1 MKINVRWTV
10 ATLTT
15 SELEQIQSY
24 LAQQGVTFNATT
36 TDAAKREVI
45 YAAINQITR
54 NPAQVFGYKLDD
66 YNFSRTAYHLAYNI
80 ATVPAGDYA
89 RLVEACNSIPSEFYN
104 DKIVQQIERCE
115 EAERL
120 TELATGRA
128 TSRQETILGDVSRS
142 INIQDKRETARIWR
156 ENYLYECDRLAQ
168 MLYVP
173 NYRDPVAARYRFERS
188 GGEFIQALPGPPDVS
203 RSDRM
208 FFLANWR

>member
-1 MKINVRWTV
+1 M
-10 ATLTT
+10 AQLTQN
-15 SELEQIQSY
+15 ELEQIQSY

-36 TDAAKREVI
+36 TDASKREVI

-66 YNFSRTAYHLAYNI
+66 YNFSRVAYHLAYNI
-80 ATVPAGDYA
+80 ATLPAGDYA

-120 TELATGRA
+120 TELATGKA

-142 INIQDKRETARIWR
+142 INIQDKRETARVWR
-156 ENYLYECDRLAQ
+156 ENYMYECDRLAQ

-173 NYRDPVAARYRFERS
+173 NYRDPVASRYRFERS
-188 GGEFIQALPGPPDVS
+188 GGEFIQAIPGPPDVS
-203 RSDRM
+203 RSDRIY
-208 FFLANWR
+208 FRDNWR

>member
-1 MKINVRWTV
+1 M
-10 ATLTT
+10 AQLTQ

-24 LAQQGVTFNATT
+24 LANQGVTFNATT
-36 TDAAKREVI
+36 TDASKREVI

-156 ENYLYECDRLAQ
+156 ENYMYECDRLAQ

>member
-1 MKINVRWTV
+1 V
-10 ATLTT
+10 ANLTT

-156 ENYLYECDRLAQ
+156 ENYMYECDRLAQ

>member
-1 MKINVRWTV
+1 M
-10 ATLTT
+10 AQLSQ

-66 YNFSRTAYHLAYNI
+66 YNFSRVAYHLAYNI

-89 RLVEACNSIPSEFYN
+89 RLVEACNSIPSEVYN

-115 EAERL
+115 EAERF
-120 TELATGRA
+120 TELADGRA

-156 ENYLYECDRLAQ
+156 ENYMYECDRLAQ
-168 MLYVP
+168 QLYVP

-188 GGEFIQALPGPPDVS
+188 GGEFIQAIPGPPDVS
-203 RSDRM
+203 RSDRLY
-208 FFLANWR
+208 FQANWR

>member
-1 MKINVRWTV
+1 V
-10 ATLTT
+10 AQL
-15 SELEQIQSY
+15 SQNELEQIQSY

-66 YNFSRTAYHLAYNI
+66 YNFSRVAYHLAYNI

-115 EAERL
+115 EAERF
-120 TELATGRA
+120 TELADGRA

-156 ENYLYECDRLAQ
+156 ENYMYECDRLAQ
-168 MLYVP
+168 QLYVP

-188 GGEFIQALPGPPDVS
+188 GGEFIQAIPGPPDVS
-203 RSDRM
+203 RSDRLY
-208 FFLANWR
+208 FQANWR

>member
-1 MKINVRWTV
+1 M
-10 ATLTT
+10 AQLSQ

-66 YNFSRTAYHLAYNI
+66 YNFSRVAYHLAYNI

-89 RLVEACNSIPSEFYN
+89 RLLEACNSIPSEFYN

-115 EAERL
+115 EAERF
-120 TELATGRA
+120 TELADGRA

-156 ENYLYECDRLAQ
+156 ENYMYECDRLAQ
-168 MLYVP
+168 QLYVP
-173 NYRDPVAARYRFERS
+173 NYRDPVASRYRFERS
-188 GGEFIQALPGPPDVS
+188 GGEFIQAIPGPPDVS
-203 RSDRM
+203 RSDRLY
-208 FFLANWR
+208 FQANWR

>member
-1 MKINVRWTV
+1 M
-10 ATLTT
+10 AQLTT
-15 SELEQIQSY
+15 QELQQIQSY
-24 LAQQGVTFNATT
+24 LAGQGVVFQPDT
-36 TDAAKREVI
+36 TDATKREVI
-45 YAAINQITR
+45 YAAINQLTR
-54 NPAQVFGYKLDD
+54 NPAQVFGYRLDD
-66 YNFSRTAYHLAYNI
+66 FNFSRTAYHLGYNI

-89 RLVEACNSIPSEFYN
+89 RLMEACNSIPSEFYY

-142 INIQDKRETARIWR
+142 INSQDKRETARIWR
-156 ENYLYECDRLAQ
+156 ENYLYECDRLAH

-188 GGEFIQALPGPPDVS
+188 GGEFIQAIPGPPDTS
-203 RSDRM
+203 RADRLY
-208 FFLANWR
+208 FYANWR

>member
-1 MKINVRWTV
+1 M
-10 ATLTT
+10 ASLTPQ
-15 SELEQIQSY
+15 ELEQIQSY
-24 LAQQGVTFNATT
+24 LAQQGVVFQPDT
-36 TDAAKREVI
+36 TDATKREVV

-66 YNFSRTAYHLAYNI
+66 FNFSRTAYHLGYNI

-89 RLVEACNSIPSEFYN
+89 RLVEACNSIPSEFYY

-142 INIQDKRETARIWR
+142 INIQDKRETAKIWR
-156 ENYLYECDRLAQ
+156 ENYLYECDRLAH
-168 MLYVP
+168 MLYIP

-188 GGEFIQALPGPPDVS
+188 GGEFIQAIPGPPDVS
-203 RSDRM
+203 RADRLY
-208 FFLANWR
+208 FYANWR

>member
-1 MKINVRWTV
+1 MAQLSQN
-10 ATLTT
+10 
-15 SELEQIQSY
+15 ELEQIQSY

-66 YNFSRTAYHLAYNI
+66 YNFSRVAYHLAYNI

-115 EAERL
+115 EAERF
-120 TELATGRA
+120 TELADGRA

-142 INIQDKRETARIWR
+142 INIQDKLETARIWR
-156 ENYLYECDRLAQ
+156 ENYMYECDRLAQ
-168 MLYVP
+168 QLYVP

-188 GGEFIQALPGPPDVS
+188 GGEFIQAIPGPPDVS
-203 RSDRM
+203 RSDRLY
-208 FFLANWR
+208 FQANWR

>member
-1 MKINVRWTV
+1 MAQFTQQ
-10 ATLTT
+10 
-15 SELEQIQSY
+15 ELEQLQSY
-24 LAQQGVTFNATT
+24 LAQQGVVFQPDT
-36 TDAAKREVI
+36 TDATKSEVI
-45 YAAINQITR
+45 YAAVNQLTR
-54 NPAQVFGYKLDD
+54 NPAQVFGYRLDD
-66 YNFSRTAYHLAYNI
+66 FNFSRTAYHLGYNI

-89 RLVEACNSIPSEFYN
+89 RLMEACNSVPSEYYF

-156 ENYLYECDRLAQ
+156 ENYLYETDRLAQ

-188 GGEFIQALPGPPDVS
+188 GGEFIQAIPGPPDVS
-203 RSDRM
+203 RADRL
-208 FFLANWR
+208 FFYANWR

>member
-1 MKINVRWTV
+1 V
-10 ATLTT
+10 AQLTQQ
-15 SELEQIQSY
+15 ELEQIQSY
-24 LAQQGVTFNATT
+24 LAQQGVAFNATT
-36 TDAAKREVI
+36 TDATKREVI

-66 YNFSRTAYHLAYNI
+66 FNFSRVAYHLGYNI

-89 RLVEACNSIPSEFYN
+89 RLLEACNSIPSEFYN

-142 INIQDKRETARIWR
+142 INIQDKREVTRVWR

-173 NYRDPVAARYRFERS
+173 NYRDPVASRYRFERS
-188 GGEFIQALPGPPDVS
+188 GGEFIQAIPGPPDVS
-203 RSDRM
+203 RSDRLY
-208 FFLANWR
+208 FRANWR

>member
-1 MKINVRWTV
+1 M
-10 ATLTT
+10 AQLTQN
-15 SELEQIQSY
+15 ELEQIQSY
-24 LAQQGVTFNATT
+24 LAQQGVTFNANT
-36 TDAAKREVI
+36 TDATKREIV

-89 RLVEACNSIPSEFYN
+89 RLIEACNSIPSEFYN

-115 EAERL
+115 EAERF
-120 TELATGRA
+120 TELADGRA

-156 ENYLYECDRLAQ
+156 ENYMYECDRLAQ

-173 NYRDPVAARYRFERS
+173 NYRDPVASRYRFERS
-188 GGEFIQALPGPPDVS
+188 GGEFIQAIPGPPDVS
-203 RSDRM
+203 RSDRLY
-208 FFLANWR
+208 FQANWR

>member
-1 MKINVRWTV
+1 MSQLSTQ
-10 ATLTT
+10 
-15 SELEQIQSY
+15 ELEQIQSY
-24 LAQQGVTFNATT
+24 LAQQGVVFQPTT
-36 TDAAKREVI
+36 TDATKREVI
-45 YAAINQITR
+45 FSAINQITR

-66 YNFSRTAYHLAYNI
+66 YNFSRVAYHLGYNI

-89 RLVEACNSIPSEFYN
+89 RLLEACSSVPSEFYY
-104 DKIVQQIERCE
+104 DKIVQQTERCE

-156 ENYLYECDRLAQ
+156 ENYLYECDRLAH

-188 GGEFIQALPGPPDVS
+188 GGEFIQAIPGPPDVS
-203 RSDRM
+203 RSDRLY
-208 FFLANWR
+208 FYANWR

>member
-1 MKINVRWTV
+1 M
-10 ATLTT
+10 AQLSQ

-66 YNFSRTAYHLAYNI
+66 YNFSRVAYHLAYNI

-115 EAERL
+115 EAERF
-120 TELATGRA
+120 TELADGRA

-156 ENYLYECDRLAQ
+156 ENYMYECDRLAQ
-168 MLYVP
+168 QLYVP

-188 GGEFIQALPGPPDVS
+188 GGEFIQAIPGPPDVS
-203 RSDRM
+203 RSDRLY
-208 FFLANWR
+208 FQDNWR

>member
-1 MKINVRWTV
+1 MAQLSTQ
-10 ATLTT
+10 
-15 SELEQIQSY
+15 ELEQIQSY
-24 LAQQGVTFNATT
+24 LAGQGVVFQPDT
-36 TDAAKREVI
+36 TDATKREVI
-45 YAAINQITR
+45 YAAINQLTR
-54 NPAQVFGYKLDD
+54 NPAQTFGYRLDD
-66 YNFSRTAYHLAYNI
+66 FNFSRVAYHLGYNI

-89 RLVEACNSIPSEFYN
+89 RLMEACNSVPSEYYY

-156 ENYLYECDRLAQ
+156 ENYLYECDRLAH
-168 MLYVP
+168 MLYIP

-188 GGEFIQALPGPPDVS
+188 GGEFIQAIPGPPDVS
-203 RSDRM
+203 RADRLY
-208 FFLANWR
+208 FYANWR

>member
-1 MKINVRWTV
+1 V
-10 ATLTT
+10 AQLSQ

-24 LAQQGVTFNATT
+24 LAQQGVTFNATS

-66 YNFSRTAYHLAYNI
+66 YNFSRVAYHLAYNI

-115 EAERL
+115 EAERF
-120 TELATGRA
+120 TELADGRA

-156 ENYLYECDRLAQ
+156 ENYMYECDRLAQ
-168 MLYVP
+168 QLYVP

-188 GGEFIQALPGPPDVS
+188 GGEFIQAIPGPPDVS
-203 RSDRM
+203 RADRLY
-208 FFLANWR
+208 FQANWR

>member
-1 MKINVRWTV
+1 MAQFTQQ
-10 ATLTT
+10 
-15 SELEQIQSY
+15 ELEQLQSY
-24 LAQQGVTFNATT
+24 LAQQGVVFDPTT
-36 TDAAKREVI
+36 TDATKREIV
-45 YAAINQITR
+45 YAAINQLTR
-54 NPAQVFGYKLDD
+54 NPAQVFGYRLDD
-66 YNFSRTAYHLAYNI
+66 FNFSRTAYFLGYNI

-89 RLVEACNSIPSEFYN
+89 RLMEACNSIPSEFYY
-104 DKIVQQIERCE
+104 DKIIEQLERCA

-156 ENYLYECDRLAQ
+156 ENFLYETDRLAQ

-188 GGEFIQALPGPPDVS
+188 GGEFVQAIPGPPDVS
-203 RSDRM
+203 RADRL
-208 FFLANWR
+208 FFYANWR